1 MATSAKPKRRQNHPA
16 PYDWFQGASV
26 RELYDRLSAAG
37 PDTAR
42 LEVRVEGKSMTLRVL
57 AANEDAAKV
66 RPTDIND
73 SKRCPP
79 ICP

>member
-1 MATSAKPKRRQNHPA
+1 MTAPSKPKRRPA
-16 PYDWFQGASV
+16 TESPYHWFQGASV

-42 LEVRVEGKSMTLRVL
+42 LEVRMEGKAMLLRVVT
-57 AANEDAAKV
+57 ASDDEAKA

-73 SKRCPP
+73 SRLCPP
-79 ICP
+79 IC

>member
-1 MATSAKPKRRQNHPA
+1 MTAPAKPKRRPGSEA
-16 PYDWFQGASV
+16 PYHWFQGASV

-42 LEVRVEGKSMTLRVL
+42 LEVRIDGKSMTLRVL
-57 AANEDAAKV
+57 AAAQEDGKA

-73 SKRCPP
+73 SRLCPP
-79 ICP
+79 IC